1 MLSFDWFLSYVHA
14 VRLADQLRG
23 IKANSTKLID
33 EPSLLPTDGLGRGV
47 RRALLRQLR
56 GGRVAGSG
64 APAAAVGGVDGRGRG
79 FHQLRHFLTIL
90 CN

>member
-1 MLSFDWFLSYVHA
+1 MHA
-14 VRLADQLRG
+14 VGLADQLGR
-23 IKANSTKLID
+23 IKSYKLISTKWID

-64 APAAAVGGVDGRGRG
+64 APAAAVGGVDGRRG
-79 FHQLRHFLTIL
+79 FHQLRHFLTLL
-90 CN
+90 CNYA